1 MLVFESQLVNTGV
14 YIQKTALL
22 PLCKHCFD
30 LSTSFFTSA
39 LKTSSARL
47 TEVQWVKAGV
57 VGSEWCRI

>member
-1 MLVFESQLVNTGV
+1 MPVFESQLVNTGV

-39 LKTSSARL
+39 LKTSTARL
-47 TEVQWVKAGV
+47 TDMQWVKAGV
-57 VGSEWCRI
+57 IGNERRWI